1 MRESCEISKNRLML
15 PCSQFQMRAED
26 PAAPSTDNTS
36 DSLQLKT
43 LTVNDVLNRPPSASV
58 PVLRVVRIG
67 VPKCQ
72 SDEY

>member
-1 MRESCEISKNRLML
+1 MQKILTALSI
-15 PCSQFQMRAED
+15 D
-26 PAAPSTDNTS
+26 GTS

-43 LTVNDVLNRPPSASV
+43 LAVNDVLNWPPSASV